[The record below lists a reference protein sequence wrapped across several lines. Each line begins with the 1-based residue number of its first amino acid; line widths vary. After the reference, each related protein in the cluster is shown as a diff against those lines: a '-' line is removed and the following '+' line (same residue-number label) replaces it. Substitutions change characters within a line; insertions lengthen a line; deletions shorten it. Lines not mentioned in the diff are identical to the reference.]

1 MKVYTSLSVSNKN
14 IKKKKS
20 AFFLENSLKKC
31 NFASR
36 MS

>member
-20 AFFLENSLKKC
+20 AFFFGKFIEK
-31 NFASR
+31 
-36 MS
+36 M